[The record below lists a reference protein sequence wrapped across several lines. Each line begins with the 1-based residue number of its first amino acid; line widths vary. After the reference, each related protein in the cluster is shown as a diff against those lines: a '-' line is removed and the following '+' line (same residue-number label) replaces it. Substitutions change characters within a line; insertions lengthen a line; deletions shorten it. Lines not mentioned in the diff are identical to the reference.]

1 MSDQQKISLL
11 TSLSADSTPGIA
23 SRFSFNSLEKALH
36 LSKTQ
41 MDLFLTEL
49 NKVKYVTQYAK
60 KGVDSFTLMVT
71 QKGLDAVED
80 GNFL

>member
-1 MSDQQKISLL
+1 
-11 TSLSADSTPGIA
+11 
-23 SRFSFNSLEKALH
+23 
-36 LSKTQ
+36 

-49 NKVKYVTQYAK
+49 NKGKYVTQYAK